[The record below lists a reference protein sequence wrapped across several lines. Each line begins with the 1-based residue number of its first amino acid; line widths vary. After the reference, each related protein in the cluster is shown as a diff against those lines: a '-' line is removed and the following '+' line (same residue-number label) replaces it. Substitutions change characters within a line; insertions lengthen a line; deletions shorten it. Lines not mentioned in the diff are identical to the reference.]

1 MSNIGITWTRDS
13 LPDNLVR
20 NDVITEIL
28 IDLCT
33 HLDSEPPKPVLLV
46 GESGVGKST
55 LINLVAEYFHTKFFE
70 SITVTASN
78 LKAGNRYIGDL
89 DNAVNKLLVRLI
101 EEGSIWIAPQFHELY
116 HAGRHDTNPS
126 GVLHQILPIL
136 ERGEF
141 KMIGEITESD
151 LEKLIAVMP
160 QVQSVFEIIRIKAS
174 TKEFTT
180 NLAKDWIAN
189 DLEKEKWAKVDDPI
203 IDEIYFI
210 AQQYLSYRQNPGSL
224 IDLLKYTKNKFKRS
238 KDPIS
243 LDSFYN
249 ALSSLTG
256 LPISILNDKEKL
268 DLDEVKH
275 FFNSAVVG
283 QEEAVNVLVERIA
296 MIKAG
301 LTDPGKPFGVFLFVG
316 PTGTGKTEITKRLAK
331 YLFSSSDRMIRLDM
345 SEYQTADSYGKIF
358 GDYTT
363 TSEGTS
369 LVSQVRQNPFS
380 VILLDEFEKAHHR
393 VWDLFLQVFDDGRL
407 SDSQG
412 SVVDF
417 RQTIIIMTSNVG
429 AALPAFHKKRKAL
442 GFNNEYISMDEDS
455 EENVMDAVHEIFRPE
470 FINRI
475 DNIVVFNPLNHS
487 ALRKILD
494 IELRNILQRRGL
506 RNKKWDLDMDDSAI
520 EFLLE
525 KGYTLNLGA
534 RPLKRAIEHYL
545 LAPLA
550 LTIVNHNFPHGDQ
563 FLMVNR
569 KGDRLKVTF
578 IDPDHPNVTWE
589 EQQKVLHTHAQKSE
603 TLTLPK
609 IMMDCV
615 GNLAEFKC
623 IKRELDVLNQ
633 AVESSKIQDKKED
646 LMDLM
651 YANDFWT
658 SENKKEVLS
667 KIEYFDRFQSAF
679 ETSNKLFERLE
690 DPEKERLVYEP
701 SLIKKL
707 AQKIHLLQLSLRSFL
722 NEEAQD
728 LFLNI
733 SYQSEDQA
741 YAEKIKA
748 MYLKWVQ
755 KRKMGLKKVSDTHE
769 NGEHNTL
776 FTITGF
782 GAYNIL
788 KTEVGIHTFEIR
800 NTKNRIVSRHK
811 IYVSISPLNFEEDPE
826 AMNMD
831 MITSKFEKVVKNI
844 DVRKFNMD
852 TKQVKDLI
860 HKWQTGNI
868 GKVLSG
874 DFDLIRGN

>member
-20 NDVITEIL
+20 NDVITRIL
-28 IDLCT
+28 VDLCT
-33 HLDSEPPKPVLLV
+33 HLDNKPPKPVLLV

-55 LINLVAEYFHTKFFE
+55 LINLVAEFFDTKMLS

-89 DNAVNKLLVRLI
+89 ENAVNHLLIRLAD
-101 EEGSIWIAPQFHELY
+101 EEAIWIAPRFHELY
-116 HAGRHDTNPS
+116 HAGRHETNPS
-126 GVLHQILPIL
+126 GVLHQIMPFL

-141 KMIGEITESD
+141 KMIGEITDAD

-160 QVQSVFEIIRIKAS
+160 EIQSVFEIIRIMPS
-174 TKEFTT
+174 TKEFTI
-180 NLAKDWIAN
+180 NLAKDWIDN
-189 DLEKEKWAKVDDPI
+189 DKEKEKWAKVDDYVI
-203 IDEIYFI
+203 EEIYFI
-210 AQQYLSYRQNPGSL
+210 AQQYLSYRQNPGGL
-224 IDLLKYTKNKFKRS
+224 IDLLKYTKQKFKAS
-238 KDPIS
+238 KEVIS
-243 LDSFYN
+243 IDSFYT

-268 DLDEVKH
+268 DLEEVKH
-275 FFNSAVVG
+275 FFNSTVVG

-316 PTGTGKTEITKRLAK
+316 PTGTGKTEITKRLAA
-331 YLFSSSDRMIRLDM
+331 YLFSSADRMIRLDM

-358 GDYTT
+358 GDYST

-429 AALPAFHKKRKAL
+429 AALPSFHKKRRAL
-442 GFNNEYISMDEDS
+442 GFNNEYISMDDENP
-455 EENVMDAVHEIFRPE
+455 EENVMDAVNEIFRPE

-494 IELRNILQRRGL
+494 IELKKILQRRGL

-520 EFLLE
+520 EFFLE

-550 LTIVNHNFPHGDQ
+550 LTIVNHNFPQGDQ

-569 KGDRLKVTF
+569 KGDGLKVTF

-589 EQQKVLHTHAQKSE
+589 EQQKVLQSHEQKSE
-603 TLTLPK
+603 ALTLPK

-623 IKRELDVLNQ
+623 IKRELEVLNQ
-633 AVESSKIQDKKED
+633 EQAAINLQEKKED

-658 SENKKEVLS
+658 SNNKKEVLS

-679 ETSNKLFERLE
+679 DTSIKLFERLE

-707 AQKIHLLQLSLRSFL
+707 AQKIYLLQRSLRSFID
-722 NEEAQD
+722 EEAQD

-733 SYQSEDQA
+733 SYRKEDEA
-741 YAEKIKA
+741 YADKIKA
-748 MYLKWVQ
+748 MYLKWVS
-755 KRKMGLKKVSDTHE
+755 KRKMGLKRISETNNNDEYNK
-769 NGEHNTL
+769 L

-782 GAYNIL
+782 GAYHIL
-788 KTEVGIHTFEIR
+788 KTEVGNHIFEIR
-800 NTKNRIVSRHK
+800 NNQNRIVSRHK
-811 IYVSISPLNFEEDPE
+811 IQVMISPINFEEDPDK
-826 AMNMD
+826 MNMD
-831 MITSKFEKVVKNI
+831 MITRKFEEVVKNK

-874 DFDLIRGN
+874 DFDLIGE

>member
-1 MSNIGITWTRDS
+1 MSNIGITWTPDN

-20 NDVITEIL
+20 NDLITRIL

-33 HLDSEPPKPVLLV
+33 HLDNKPPRPVLLV

-55 LINLVAEYFHTKFFE
+55 LINLVAEYFETKMFD
-70 SITVTASN
+70 SVTVTASN

-89 DNAVNKLLVRLI
+89 DNAVNKLLERLI
-101 EEGSIWIAPQFHELY
+101 EEEAIWIAPRFHELY
-116 HAGRHDTNPS
+116 HAGRHETNPS
-126 GVLHQILPIL
+126 GVLHQIIPAL

-141 KMIGEITESD
+141 KMIGEITDSD

-160 QVQSVFEIIRIKAS
+160 EVQSVFEIIRIMPSDKA
-174 TKEFTT
+174 FTIQ
-180 NLAKDWIAN
+180 LAKDWIAS
-189 DLEKEKWAKVDDPI
+189 DKEKEKWSQVNDHI
-203 IDEIYFI
+203 IEEIYFI
-210 AQQYLSYRQNPGSL
+210 SQQYLSYRQNPGGL
-224 IDLLKYTKNKFKRS
+224 IDLLKYTKTKFKKS
-238 KDPIS
+238 KEVITI
-243 LDSFYN
+243 DSFYT
-249 ALSSLTG
+249 ALSALTG

-268 DLDEVKH
+268 DLEDVKH
-275 FFNSAVVG
+275 FFNSKVVG

-316 PTGTGKTEITKRLAK
+316 PTGTGKTEITKRLAE
-331 YLFSSSDRMIRLDM
+331 YLFSSANRMIRLDM
-345 SEYQTADSYGKIF
+345 SEYQTADAYIRIL
-358 GDYTT
+358 GDYRT

-369 LVSQVRQNPFS
+369 LVSKVRQNPFS
-380 VILLDEFEKAHHR
+380 VILLDEFEKAHYR

-412 SVVDF
+412 TLVDF

-429 AALPAFHKKRKAL
+429 AAVPAFHTKRKAL
-442 GFNNEYISMDEDS
+442 GFNDEYIIEEDVS
-455 EENVMDAVHEIFRPE
+455 ENNVMDAVHEIFRPE

-494 IELRNILQRRGL
+494 IELKSILQRRGL

-525 KGYTLNLGA
+525 KGYTINLGA
-534 RPLKRAIEHYL
+534 RPLKRAIEQYL

-550 LTIVNHNFPHGDQ
+550 LTIVNHNFPQGDQ

-569 KGDRLKVTF
+569 KDDGLKVTF

-589 EQQKVLHTHAQKSE
+589 EQQKVMQSQAQKSE
-603 TLTLPK
+603 TLTLPN
-609 IMMDCV
+609 IMMESV

-623 IKRELDVLNQ
+623 IKRELEVLKNEVTSNNIQ
-633 AVESSKIQDKKED
+633 SSKEE
-646 LMDLM
+646 LMELM
-651 YANDFWT
+651 YSNDFWT
-658 SENKKEVLS
+658 SKNRKEVLS

-679 ETSNKLFERLE
+679 ETSIKLFERLE

-707 AQKIHLLQLSLRSFL
+707 AQKIHLLQLSLQSFL

-733 SYQSEDQA
+733 SYNKEDEVF
-741 YAEKIKA
+741 AEKIKA
-748 MYLKWVQ
+748 MYLKWVN
-755 KRKMGLKKVSDTHE
+755 KRKMGVNKISETNK
-769 NGEHNTL
+769 NGDYNIL

-788 KTEVGIHTFEIR
+788 KTEVGFHTFEKR
-800 NTKNRIVSRHK
+800 NTQNRIVSRHK
-811 IYVSISPLNFEEDPE
+811 IQVSISPLNFEEDPE
-826 AMNMD
+826 QMNLNT
-831 MITSKFEKVVKNI
+831 ITGKFEKVVVSK

-874 DFDLIRGN
+874 DFDLMG

>member
-1 MSNIGITWTRDS
+1 MSNIGITWTPDS

-20 NDVITEIL
+20 NKVITRIL
-28 IDLCT
+28 IDLCGQI
-33 HLDSEPPKPVLLV
+33 DGKPPKPVLLV

-55 LINLVAEYFHTKFFE
+55 LINLVAEFFDTKMVE

-89 DNAVNKLLVRLI
+89 ENAVNKLLLRLI
-101 EEGSIWIAPQFHELY
+101 EDNSIWIAPRFHELY

-126 GVLHQILPIL
+126 GVLHQIIPYL

-141 KMIGEITESD
+141 KMIGEITDSD

-160 QVQSVFEIIRIKAS
+160 EIQTVFEIIRIMPSDKD
-174 TKEFTT
+174 FTL
-180 NLAKDWIAN
+180 NLAKDWVAN
-189 DLEKEKWAKVDDPI
+189 DKDQKKWAQVDEKI
-203 IDEIYFI
+203 IEEIYFI
-210 AQQYLSYRQNPGSL
+210 AQQYLSYRQNPGGL
-224 IDLLKYTKNKFKRS
+224 IDLLQYTKHKFKNNNN
-238 KDPIS
+238 PITI
-243 LDSFYN
+243 DSFYT

-268 DLDEVKH
+268 ELDTVKH
-275 FFNSAVVG
+275 FFNSTVVG

-316 PTGTGKTEITKRLAK
+316 PTGTGKTEITKRLAA
-331 YLFSSSDRMIRLDM
+331 YLFSSADRMIRLDM

-358 GDYTT
+358 GDYSA

-429 AALPAFHKKRKAL
+429 AALPAFLEKRKAL
-442 GFNNEYISMDEDS
+442 GFNNEYISVNEDP
-455 EENVMDAVHEIFRPE
+455 ETNVMDAVHQIFRPE

-494 IELRNILQRRGL
+494 IELKKILQRRGL

-534 RPLKRAIEHYL
+534 RPLKRAIEQYL

-550 LTIVNHNFPHGDQ
+550 LTIVNHNFPQGDQ
-563 FLMVNR
+563 FLTVNR
-569 KGDRLKVTF
+569 KGDGLKVTF

-589 EQQKVLHTHAQKSE
+589 EQQKVLQAQEQKSE

-609 IMMDCV
+609 IMMDCI

-623 IKRELDVLNQ
+623 IKRELDILNQ
-633 AVESSKIQDKKED
+633 EVETAKIDVEKEE

-658 SENKKEVLS
+658 SNNKKEVLS

-679 ETSNKLFERLE
+679 ETSIKLFERLE
-690 DPEKERLVYEP
+690 DPEKERLFYEP

-707 AQKIHLLQLSLRSFL
+707 AQKIYLLQLSLRSFL

-733 SYQSEDQA
+733 SYNKEDQEF
-741 YAEKIKA
+741 AEKIKT
-748 MYLKWVQ
+748 MYVKWVN
-755 KRKMGLKKVSDTHE
+755 KRKMGLKIIKESHDSE
-769 NGEHNTL
+769 KHNIL

-782 GAYNIL
+782 GAYHIL
-788 KTEVGIHTFEIR
+788 KTEIGIHTFEIR
-800 NTKNRIVSRHK
+800 NNENRIVARHK
-811 IYVSISPLNFEEDPE
+811 IQVTISPLNFDEDPE
-826 AMNMD
+826 KMNLD
-831 MITSKFEKVVKNI
+831 TITSKFEKVVTNK

-852 TKQVKDLI
+852 TKQVKDLVR
-860 HKWQTGNI
+860 KWQTGNI

-874 DFDLIRGN
+874 DFDLMANR